1 MTLKKLS
8 DADRIET
15 IATHAGRD
23 PSSHGGAINPPIF
36 HASTILYEKM
46 DAYDRRRDL
55 FFEGVG
61 YGLYNTPSTIALSK
75 AVAALEGASHCVI
88 VSSGTAAIATALMSF
103 IGSGAHILVPD
114 TVYGSTRT
122 FCDGVLSKFGVST
135 TYYDPEI
142 GSGIA
147 SLFKEE
153 TSLVLLESP
162 GSLTFEVQDVR
173 AISKVAREHGAISAI
188 DATWASPV
196 FLRALD
202 LGVDIAIQSGTK
214 YLSGHS
220 DVMFGTLSTRNEGV
234 FRRLKETAGRFGN
247 RLGGEDCYLALRGIR
262 TLPVRMQV
270 HHATGIELAR
280 RLTGH
285 RAVRRVLHPALSGD
299 PGHVLWRRDFTGASG
314 LFGAVLKTS
323 DRAAVAAAVE
333 SRRLFKMGSS
343 WGGYESLIVPAYPA
357 LQRSVTTWAED
368 GFVVRIHA
376 GLENIEDLWRDLEE
390 GLDRLPV

>member
-1 MTLKKLS
+1 MTAKKRS
-8 DADRIET
+8 DADHIET
-15 IATHAGRD
+15 VATHAGRN
-23 PSSHGGAINPPIF
+23 PSAHGGSVNPPIF

-46 DAYDRRRDL
+46 DAYDQRRDL

-75 AVAALEGASHCVI
+75 SVAALEGASHCVI

-103 IGSGAHILVPD
+103 IGAGAHVLVPD
-114 TVYGSTRT
+114 SVYGSTRT
-122 FCDGVLSKFGVST
+122 FCDDVLSKFDVST
-135 TYYDPEI
+135 TYYDPVI

-147 SLFKEE
+147 SLIKEE

-173 AISKVAREHGAISAI
+173 AISQVAREHGAISAI

-202 LGVDIAIQSGTK
+202 LGVDIALQSGTK

-220 DVMFGTLSTRNEGV
+220 DVMFGTLSTRNEGA

-262 TLPVRMQV
+262 TLPVRMQA

-280 RLTGH
+280 RLTAH
-285 RAVRRVLHPALSGD
+285 RAVRRVLHPALAND
-299 PGHVLWRRDFTGASG
+299 PGHALWSRDFTGASG

-323 DRAAVAAAVE
+323 DRSAVAAAVE

-343 WGGYESLIVPAYPA
+343 WGGYESLIVPTYPA
-357 LQRSVTTWAED
+357 TQRSVTTWAED

-390 GLDRLPV
+390 GLDGLPV